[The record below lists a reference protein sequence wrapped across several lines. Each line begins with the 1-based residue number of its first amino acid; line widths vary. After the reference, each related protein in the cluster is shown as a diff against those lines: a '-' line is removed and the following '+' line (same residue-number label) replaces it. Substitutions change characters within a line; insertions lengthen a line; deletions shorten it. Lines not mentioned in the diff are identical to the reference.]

1 MSFLLGFDDLAMQ
14 SFDGLMENAK
24 VGFYKFEQLYNDIK
38 TILQEETGQDG
49 GKSVLALAKA
59 MYIRH
64 YLTSTRKE
72 KENMN
77 TPMDV

>member
-1 MSFLLGFDDLAMQ
+1 
-14 SFDGLMENAK
+14 
-24 VGFYKFEQLYNDIK
+24 
-38 TILQEETGQDG
+38 
-49 GKSVLALAKA
+49 

-77 TPMDV
+77 TPMDVQSYGAQVATHASQDTSFDGYRKALKRQ

>member
-1 MSFLLGFDDLAMQ
+1 M
-14 SFDGLMENAK
+14 
-24 VGFYKFEQLYNDIK
+24 
-38 TILQEETGQDG
+38 
-49 GKSVLALAKA
+49 ALAKA

-64 YLTSTRKE
+64 YLTSTRKD